1 MSTVA
6 SIVLAAGSGTR
17 FGHSINK
24 VWLQLN
30 GKHIISRS
38 LENSRANFSNVRS
51 ILVINPDDE
60 QFAREALTKDGSL
73 ANTEIVH
80 GGATRHESEY
90 KALQYLKNDIE
101 AGLIDLVLIHD
112 GARPLAT
119 AELFVAIAAGAQTH
133 GGAIPTIALD
143 PREMDTARDETV
155 ARVQTP
161 QGFRAQQILQAYEKA
176 VVSGFVAYSSAPAS
190 SARAIDFRSESEE
203 TISTG
208 KPSSSTRDLNSRTSS
223 IPFITGMCKSEH
235 TRSNPLSSKSIA
247 RAAAPSPAASQ
258 VNPMSSNILVITRRI
273 TAESSTTKAL
283 LITHILLFL

>member
-6 SIVLAAGSGTR
+6 SVVLAAGSGTR

-24 VWLQLN
+24 VWLQLH

-38 LENSRANFSNVRS
+38 LENSRANFSSVRS

-60 QFAREALTKDGSL
+60 QFAREALTKDGAL

-90 KALQYLKNDIE
+90 KALQYLKGDIE

-119 AELFVAIAAGAQTH
+119 PELFVAIADGAQTH

-143 PREMDTARDETV
+143 PHEMDTARDETV

-161 QGFRAQQILQAYEKA
+161 QGFRATQLLQAYEKA
-176 VVSGFVAYSSAPAS
+176 AVAGFVGTDTSACMEAFFPEVKTVAVPGDIFNIKITYPQDL
-190 SARAIDFRSESEE
+190 AI
-203 TISTG
+203 
-208 KPSSSTRDLNSRTSS
+208 
-223 IPFITGMCKSEH
+223 
-235 TRSNPLSSKSIA
+235 
-247 RAAAPSPAASQ
+247 
-258 VNPMSSNILVITRRI
+258 
-273 TAESSTTKAL
+273 AEL
-283 LITHILLFL
+283 LIPVQ

>member
-1 MSTVA
+1 MSTESTVA

-17 FGHSINK
+17 FGHGMNK

-38 LENSRANFSNVRS
+38 LENSRANLSNVRS

-60 QFAREALTKDGSL
+60 AFAREALTKDGAL

-90 KALQYLKNDIE
+90 KALQYLKDDIE

-119 AELFVAIAAGAQTH
+119 PELFVAIADGAQIH

-161 QGFRAQQILQAYEKA
+161 QGFRAGQLLEAYEKA
-176 VVSGFVAYSSAPAS
+176 AVQGFIGTDTAACMEEFFHDVNTVAVPGDIFNIKITYPQDL
-190 SARAIDFRSESEE
+190 AI
-203 TISTG
+203 
-208 KPSSSTRDLNSRTSS
+208 
-223 IPFITGMCKSEH
+223 
-235 TRSNPLSSKSIA
+235 
-247 RAAAPSPAASQ
+247 
-258 VNPMSSNILVITRRI
+258 
-273 TAESSTTKAL
+273 AEL
-283 LITHILLFL
+283 LIPVQ